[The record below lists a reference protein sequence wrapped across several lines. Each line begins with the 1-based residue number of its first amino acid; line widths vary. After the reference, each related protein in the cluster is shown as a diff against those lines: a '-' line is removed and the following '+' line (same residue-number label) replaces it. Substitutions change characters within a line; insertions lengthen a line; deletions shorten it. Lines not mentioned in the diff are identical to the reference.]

1 MTAKLLTDAAVR
13 KFKPEAERRAIRD
26 AASRS
31 LYLIIEP
38 SGHRSWRMRFRT
50 PSGRIGKL
58 TLGPYDASGKELTGE
73 PEIGMPLT
81 LSAARQLAAEVH
93 RRRALG
99 RDVIADAKARRH
111 RLRGESIDRLA
122 SGFAAAARQYVEE
135 VAKPQ
140 LRRWPG
146 VARIL
151 GFDPAT
157 LEPIADGLAARWA
170 DRAVSEIDE
179 HDVHV
184 VVDEARRLGTP
195 GARSPLAGA
204 REPRARA
211 VYAVLS
217 AFFTWLRRQR
227 RVASNPCAGV
237 FRPKPPAARDRVLTN
252 AEIAAFWKACDAAGE
267 PFASI
272 LRILLLTGQRLNE
285 VAGMR
290 RDELSDD
297 GTWLLPASR
306 TKNKRAHKVPLPA
319 EARAIVAAVPAAHQ
333 IVFSTNGRTPPSGF
347 TRAKRRVDA
356 AMGSP
361 PPWRLHDLRR
371 TFVTGLVELG
381 VAPHVVELIVN
392 HVGGA
397 RGGVAGVY
405 NRSEMIEE
413 RRAALERWS
422 LHVQGIVAG
431 KPANVTPIRRSAS

>member
-1 MTAKLLTDAAVR
+1 
-13 KFKPEAERRAIRD
+13 
-26 AASRS
+26 
-31 LYLIIEP
+31 
-38 SGHRSWRMRFRT
+38 
-50 PSGRIGKL
+50 
-58 TLGPYDASGKELTGE
+58 
-73 PEIGMPLT
+73 
-81 LSAARQLAAEVH
+81 
-93 RRRALG
+93 
-99 RDVIADAKARRH
+99 
-111 RLRGESIDRLA
+111 
-122 SGFAAAARQYVEE
+122 
-135 VAKPQ
+135 
-140 LRRWPG
+140 
-146 VARIL
+146 
-151 GFDPAT
+151 
-157 LEPIADGLAARWA
+157 
-170 DRAVSEIDE
+170 
-179 HDVHV
+179 
-184 VVDEARRLGTP
+184 
-195 GARSPLAGA
+195 
-204 REPRARA
+204 
-211 VYAVLS
+211 VLS